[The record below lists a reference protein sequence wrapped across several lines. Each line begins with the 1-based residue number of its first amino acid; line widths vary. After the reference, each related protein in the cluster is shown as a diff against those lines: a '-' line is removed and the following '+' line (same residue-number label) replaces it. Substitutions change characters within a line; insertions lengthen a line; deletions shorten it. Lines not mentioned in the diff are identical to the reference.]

1 MSFQSVNNYSD
12 VCNFLNLLLNLLLSC
27 LQISNLEEQIM
38 VLLVIAYGAL
48 QQPIPV

>member
-12 VCNFLNLLLNLLLSC
+12 VCNFLNLLLSC

-48 QQPIPV
+48 QQPIII